1 MHCALPPSPS
11 TTSTASDHQP
21 LPGDLYVRADN
32 VKISSPFEHLPKNHC
47 QRKIEPYHLA
57 SCNLKHDAFTS
68 VPPQLPL
75 PLPLTPGRQNRRS
88 PQQMQLLQHQKTLN
102 MKQKMQCRLFSMH
115 WCTIYSEFGH
125 PRISSYQNK
134 IARRTDQL
142 WEFSNELRSQHPNLW
157 AQQVRRRQSDH
168 YLKDVWSWKSSVER
182 KKWQHLHWL
191 SKPHIWGSWEA
202 LQIGSNWS

>member
-11 TTSTASDHQP
+11 TTITASDHQP

-75 PLPLTPGRQNRRS
+75 PLTPGR
-88 PQQMQLLQHQKTLN
+88 H
-102 MKQKMQCRLFSMH
+102 
-115 WCTIYSEFGH
+115 
-125 PRISSYQNK
+125 
-134 IARRTDQL
+134 
-142 WEFSNELRSQHPNLW
+142 
-157 AQQVRRRQSDH
+157 
-168 YLKDVWSWKSSVER
+168 KSSANATSTAPENVEDEAENAMSIIFHALMYNIQR
-182 KKWQHLHWL
+182 VWPSKDFQL
-191 SKPHIWGSWEA
+191 SEQNSSE
-202 LQIGSNWS
+202 N